1 MCMSLKK
8 DLFVE
13 FRKTQM
19 EKRKDRVMQASNSQ
33 VITIGEIAE
42 ALKKTSMVNGKITPR
57 I

>member
-1 MCMSLKK
+1 
-8 DLFVE
+8 
-13 FRKTQM
+13 M